1 MPRIV
6 SLLLDRDGT
15 VIEDRHYLKDPQGVA
30 VLPQVTQAL
39 AALQATGVQLYL
51 VSNQS
56 GVGRGYFTEADVLA
70 CNHALAA
77 QLAPSG
83 VQFADSVFCP
93 HAPEQDCTCRKPGP
107 GMWETLHARHGLA
120 PATTVMVGDKPEDMA
135 FAANAGLAGRFLVAT
150 GKGKATIERF
160 GLQEQLQQRTFIAKP
175 AAPELPQYILED
187 FSALPKAIAL
197 LEALPA

>member
-1 MPRIV
+1 MPRFV

-15 VIEDRHYLKDPQGVA
+15 VIEDKHYLKDPQGVA
-30 VLPQVTQAL
+30 ILPHVAQAL
-39 AALQATGVQLYL
+39 AALQATGMRLYL

-70 CNHALAA
+70 CNQALQA

-83 VQFADSVFCP
+83 VLFTDSVFCP
-93 HAPEQDCTCRKPGP
+93 HAPEQSCTCRKPGP
-107 GMWETLHARHGLA
+107 GMWQTLQARHGLT
-120 PATTVMVGDKPEDMA
+120 PATTIMVGDKPEDMA
-135 FAANAGLAGRFLVAT
+135 FAANAGFAGRFLVAT
-150 GKGKATIERF
+150 GKGQATIERF
-160 GLQEQLQQRTFIAKP
+160 GLHHQLQQRTFIAQP

-187 FSALPKAIAL
+187 FSALPEAIAL

>member
-15 VIEDRHYLKDPQGVA
+15 VIEDKHYLKDPQGVV
-30 VLPQVTQAL
+30 VLPHVAQAL
-39 AALQATGVQLYL
+39 ASLQAAGVRLYL

-70 CNHALAA
+70 CNQALAG
-77 QLAPSG
+77 QLASSG

-107 GMWETLHARHGLA
+107 GMWQTLQARHGLT

-150 GKGKATIERF
+150 GKGRDTIARF
-160 GLQEQLQQRTFIAKP
+160 GLHEQVQQRTFIARP

-187 FSALPKAIAL
+187 FAELPNAIAL
-197 LEALPA
+197 LEALPL